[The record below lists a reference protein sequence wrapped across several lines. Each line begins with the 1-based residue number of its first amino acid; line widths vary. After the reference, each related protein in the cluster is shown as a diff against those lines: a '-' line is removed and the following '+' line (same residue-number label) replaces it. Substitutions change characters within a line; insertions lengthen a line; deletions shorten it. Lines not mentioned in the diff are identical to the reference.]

1 MAGAVPSAKT
11 SAEEYLAW
19 ERGQDQRHEFADG
32 EVFAMAGGSP
42 RHNALCAAVIR
53 DLGIELRGGDCRVL
67 TSDQRVSLAF
77 QSRYVY
83 PDATVICGPAELEAG
98 TRDVIT
104 NPQVVVEVLSTNT
117 EVNDRGSK
125 WEGYRRLGSLRDY
138 LLVSQHSRSVEH
150 FQRQDDGSWRYTVAG
165 AGQRIT
171 LTSGVGLDLDQ
182 LYDGVFELPSD
193 EPASPAQAAD
203 QDLE

>member
-1 MAGAVPSAKT
+1 
-11 SAEEYLAW
+11 
-19 ERGQDQRHEFADG
+19 
-32 EVFAMAGGSP
+32 MAGGSP
-42 RHNALCAAVIR
+42 RHNALCAAIIR
-53 DLGIELRGGDCRVL
+53 DLGIELRGGECRVL

-83 PDATVICGPAELEAG
+83 PDATVVCGPAELEAG

-104 NPQVVVEVLSTNT
+104 NPRVVVEVLSTNT

-150 FQRQDDGSWRYTVAG
+150 FQRQDDGSWRYTAAG
-165 AGQRIT
+165 AGDHVK
-171 LTSGVGLDLDQ
+171 LSGGAVLQVDG
-182 LYDGVFELPSD
+182 LYDGAFDLPSD
-193 EPASPAQAAD
+193 DADVAEP
-203 QDLE
+203 